1 MIDTKALRSKVLDL
15 AIQGKLTEQLESDG
29 TAEELF
35 AQIQE
40 EKQKQI
46 NNATIKELVAIDESD
61 LLSNPPFSIPK
72 NWRWSKFGNTVYIV
86 RGGSPRP
93 IKSYITT
100 DPNGIN
106 WIKIGDVEKGGKYI
120 SNANERIKPEGEKKS
135 RRVYPGDF
143 LLTNSMSFGRPYI
156 SKIEGCI
163 HDGWLL
169 IRNFNGYD
177 VDYLY
182 HLLSSQYLYSQFCQK
197 AVGSTVDNLNIEKAC
212 SANIPLPPLAEQ
224 KRIVERVEEIFKL
237 LDIIDEAQAKYS
249 ADAEILKSKL
259 ITMGIQGKLTEQ
271 LESDGTAEEL
281 FAQIQEEKQRLIKEG
296 KIKKE
301 KPLPPVADE
310 EIPFEIPRGW
320 KWCRLGELSSLI
332 TKGSS
337 PKWQGVNYTDKEN
350 GILFVTSENVG
361 KNKMLLEKRKYI
373 EKHFNDSHQSSIIQ
387 KGDILTNIVGASIGR
402 TAIFDENIKNANI
415 NQAVCVIRL
424 IENSMSNYV
433 LRYMNGC
440 DAISL
445 MLGKTVDTARA
456 NLSLTSVSNLI
467 IPLPPLTE
475 QKRIADKLDE
485 ILRVIG

>member
-40 EKQKQI
+40 EKQKL
-46 NNATIKELVAIDESD
+46 IKEGKIKKEKPLPPVSSEEIPFEIPSSWKWVRFGELMRNRDSERIPVSVADRKKIAKIYDYYGASGVIDKVETYLFDKTLLLISED
-61 LLSNPPFSIPK
+61 GANLLSRSM
-72 NWRWSKFGNTVYIV
+72 
-86 RGGSPRP
+86 P
-93 IKSYITT
+93 IAFLA
-100 DPNGIN
+100 N
-106 WIKIGDVEKGGKYI
+106 GKYWVNNHAHVLDSYVGDYLTFVMYYINSI
-120 SNANERIKPEGEKKS
+120 SL
-135 RRVYPGDF
+135 V
-143 LLTNSMSFGRPYI
+143 PYVTGSAQPKLNQDNM
-156 SKIEGCI
+156 SKIP
-163 HDGWLL
+163 
-169 IRNFNGYD
+169 
-177 VDYLY
+177 
-182 HLLSSQYLYSQFCQK
+182 
-197 AVGSTVDNLNIEKAC
+197 
-212 SANIPLPPLAEQ
+212 IPLPPLAEQ

-237 LDIIDEAQAKYS
+237 LDIIDEAHKKYS
-249 ADAEILKSKL
+249 ADAKILKSKL

-281 FAQIQEEKQRLIKEG
+281 FEQIQEEKQKLIKEG

-301 KPLPPVADE
+301 KPLPTVSQA
-310 EIPFEIPRGW
+310 EIPFEIPSSW
-320 KWCRLGELSSLI
+320 KWVRLGNLSSLI

-337 PKWQGVNYTDKEN
+337 PKWQGVNYTDEEN

-373 EKHFNDSHQSSIIQ
+373 EKHFNNSHQSSIIR

-402 TAIFDENIKNANI
+402 TAIFDENIENANI

-485 ILRVIG
+485 VLRVLG

>member
-281 FAQIQEEKQRLIKEG
+281 FAHIQEEKQKQINNATIKELVAIDESDLLSNPPFSIPKNWRWSKFG
-296 KIKKE
+296 NTVYIVRGGSPRPIK
-301 KPLPPVADE
+301 
-310 EIPFEIPRGW
+310 
-320 KWCRLGELSSLI
+320 SYI
-332 TKGSS
+332 T
-337 PKWQGVNYTDKEN
+337 TDPN
-350 GILFVTSENVG
+350 GINWIKIGDV
-361 KNKMLLEKRKYI
+361 EKGGKYI
-373 EKHFNDSHQSSIIQ
+373 S
-387 KGDILTNIVGASIGR
+387 
-402 TAIFDENIKNANI
+402 NANERI
-415 NQAVCVIRL
+415 KPEGEKKSRRVYPGDFL
-424 IENSMSNYV
+424 LTNSMSFGRPYISKIEGCIHDGWLLIRNF
-433 LRYMNGC
+433 NGYDVDYLYHLLSSQYLYSQFC
-440 DAISL
+440 QKAVGS
-445 MLGKTVDTARA
+445 TVDNLNIEKACSA
-456 NLSLTSVSNLI
+456 N
-467 IPLPPLTE
+467 IPLPPLAE

>member
-1 MIDTKALRSKVLDL
+1 M
-15 AIQGKLTEQLESDG
+15 
-29 TAEELF
+29 
-35 AQIQE
+35 
-40 EKQKQI
+40 
-46 NNATIKELVAIDESD
+46 
-61 LLSNPPFSIPK
+61 
-72 NWRWSKFGNTVYIV
+72 YIHH
-86 RGGSPRP
+86 
-93 IKSYITT
+93 
-100 DPNGIN
+100 
-106 WIKIGDVEKGGKYI
+106 VEKGGKYI
-120 SNANERIKPEGEKKS
+120 SNANEKIKPEGEKKS

-177 VDYLY
+177 VDHLY

-249 ADAEILKSKL
+249 ADAETLKSKL

-281 FAQIQEEKQRLIKEG
+281 FAQIQEEKQKLIIEG

-301 KPLPPVADE
+301 KTLPPVSDE
-310 EIPFEIPRGW
+310 EIPFEIPSSW
-320 KWCRLGELSSLI
+320 KWVHMGELFQHNTGKALNSSNTDGKMLEYITTSNVYWDKFDLKVIKQMPFSETEIEKCTI
-332 TKGSS
+332 TKG
-337 PKWQGVNYTDKEN
+337 D
-350 GILFVTSENVG
+350 
-361 KNKMLLEKRKYI
+361 LLICEG
-373 EKHFNDSHQSSIIQ
+373 
-387 KGDILTNIVGASIGR
+387 GDIGRSAIWNFDYDMRIQNHLHRLRAYLPDISQKFYYYIMKLYKEIG
-402 TAIFDENIKNANI
+402 
-415 NQAVCVIRL
+415 L
-424 IENSMSNYV
+424 IDGRGIGLQGFSSSRV
-433 LRYMNGC
+433 H
-440 DAISL
+440 
-445 MLGKTVDTARA
+445 
-456 NLSLTSVSNLI
+456 NLVV
-467 IPLPPLTE
+467 PLPPLAE